1 MKKLTALFLTL
12 CLLCLMFVSCGK
24 SSMDEAYDSGS
35 RMENTEEKTTESV
48 AKDDVEIDDARKII
62 KTYHLSL
69 ETKNFEEDS
78 RFIVSEAEA
87 LGGYVANSSV
97 TGNSISSDSS
107 RTQSARYTIRVPA
120 KSLETYVSS
129 ISETCNVYSSSLTT
143 EDITDSYYGIQSQ
156 LDSLIIQEQKLTEM
170 LAEAKNLQDMIVLD
184 DKLTSV
190 RSEIN
195 ALNYRLQ
202 SMDKSV
208 NYSYVY
214 ITLNEVREYHVE
226 EKTYLQELG
235 EAIVGSM
242 ENFVGVIGN
251 LILIMVWVFPFGFV
265 IACIVIA
272 VILLERRSRKKK
284 AQKQQT
290 DSTKDKNP

>member
-1 MKKLTALFLTL
+1 MKKLIALFLTL
-12 CLLCLMFVSCGK
+12 CMLCLLFASCGRDSASDSYNSASK
-24 SSMDEAYDSGS
+24 VESSTGTAY
-35 RMENTEEKTTESV
+35 EEV
-48 AKDDVEIDDARKII
+48 AKDEAEIDDARKII
-62 KTYHLSL
+62 KTYNLSL

-87 LGGYVANSSV
+87 LGGYVADSSV

-120 KSLETYVSS
+120 KSLETYIASVSE
-129 ISETCNVYSSSLTT
+129 ICNVYSSSLTT

-156 LDSLIIQEQKLTEM
+156 LDSLVIQEQKLTEM
-170 LAEAKNLQDMIVLD
+170 LAEAKTLQDMITLD

-242 ENFVGVIGN
+242 ENFVDVIGN
-251 LILIMVWVFPFGFV
+251 LIIVVVWVFPFGFV
-265 IACIVIA
+265 IAGIILA
-272 VILLERRSRKKK
+272 VVLLERHSRKKK
-284 AQKQQT
+284 AKKQNLDSDQK
-290 DSTKDKNP
+290 KNP